1 MYRYNFLSDAS
12 TNLKNLLQEQNEAG
26 LDGAQYN
33 QWEPFE
39 VLAAK
44 TIYNAANATTPGATA
59 SVTGY
64 VSNYQALKAL
74 PTAGIFNMAVVIV
87 SGHTNANDGGGGI
100 FTYFDSLATPDNGG
114 TVLAPNSGIGRWI
127 RQYDNEINILWFGAK
142 GDGSTDDT
150 AAIQAAISSAE
161 ANSIILFPPTSAS
174 YKITSQISIPVN
186 GLSLIGEHSKISGA
200 NDTQYR
206 KFLFLGRT
214 GGAVRGLIFDG
225 LYTSAATGL
234 GSGTITVQNSSNIT
248 IENCEFNNIAQSGV
262 YVVGTCSNILISG
275 NIFYRNFCAVF
286 SDDDTV
292 NQPAK
297 LKIVNNQFKT
307 GLGTTS
313 TNFSGAIKISGAG
326 SASSSPGHV
335 IANNTIASTGQMGI
349 EIQTWV
355 NDCVIEGNSVE
366 GCAFGIS
373 VSACTRASVTGNTIK
388 DPEYVAIEF
397 ASNTSHSS
405 ATGNT
410 IYMTNPGDNNGIIIV
425 SGANNISISGGTI
438 SGSGSSRGIYVASS
452 NVTISGVSIS
462 GFGQSTYVHNSSNVC
477 ISGCQI
483 NITNCFSGFF
493 LDCSDIDVTGIN
505 ITGNKISGNS
515 TNCVVM
521 LYSPNSHAFKRISF
535 TNNNCSGI
543 GACPAGFFNDSSA
556 GIKQLT
562 CLGIRSYN
570 NIGNGTGNYQL
581 EPTLWGWNVD
591 PSFTFLNGDWGYFY
605 LDNSSI
611 IADLGAGPG
620 GNMTILLPNATNLNG
635 YRITFVKKDG
645 TGGVLT
651 LDGYS
656 SQTIAGS
663 PTYAVN
669 LANPRVTLE
678 CDGFNW
684 NIISK

>member
-12 TNLKNLLQEQNEAG
+12 TNLKNLLEEQNEAG
-26 LDGAQYN
+26 LDAAQYN

-44 TIYNAANATTPGATA
+44 TIYNAANATNPGSTA
-59 SVTGY
+59 SVVGY
-64 VSNYQALKAL
+64 VNNYQSLKAI

-114 TVLAPNSGIGRWI
+114 TVLSPNSGVGRWI

-186 GLSLIGEHSKISGA
+186 GLSLVGENSKISGA
-200 NDTQYR
+200 NDTQYQ

-214 GGAVRGLIFDG
+214 GGMVKGLIFDG
-225 LYTSAATGL
+225 LYSFAATGL
-234 GSGTITVQNSSNIT
+234 GAGMITVQNSSNIT

-262 YVVGTCSNILISG
+262 YVVGTSSNILISG
-275 NIFYRNFCAVF
+275 NTFYRNFCAIF

-292 NQPAK
+292 NQPKK
-297 LKIVNNQFKT
+297 LKIVNNQIKT

-313 TNFSGAIKISGAG
+313 TNFSGAVKISGTG

-355 NDCVIEGNSVE
+355 NDCVIEGNSIE
-366 GCAFGIS
+366 GCAFGVS
-373 VSACTRASVTGNTIK
+373 VSGCTRASVTGNTIK
-388 DPEYVAIEF
+388 DPEYVGIEF
-397 ASNTSHSS
+397 ASNTTHSS
-405 ATGNT
+405 STGNT
-410 IYMTNPGDNNGIIIV
+410 IYMTNPGDNNGIVVV

-438 SGSGSSRGIYVASS
+438 SGVGSSRGVYVASS
-452 NVTISGVSIS
+452 NVTINGVSFS
-462 GFGQSTYVHNSSNVC
+462 GFAQSTYVHNGSNVN

-483 NITNCFSGFF
+483 NVTGCFSACF
-493 LDCSDIDVTGIN
+493 LDCSDIDVIGVN
-505 ITGNKISGNS
+505 IVGNKIHGNS
-515 TNCVVM
+515 TNCVLM
-521 LYSPNSHAFKRISF
+521 LYSPNGHAFKNVSF
-535 TNNNCSGI
+535 TGNNCSGL
-543 GACPAGFFNDSSA
+543 GSCPAGFYNDSSA
-556 GIKQLT
+556 GNKRLT
-562 CLGIRSYN
+562 CLGVRSHN
-570 NIGNGTGNYQL
+570 NIGSGTNDYQK
-581 EPTLWGWNVD
+581 EPTLWGWQVD
-591 PSFTFLNGDWGYFY
+591 PTYTFLNGDWGYFY
-605 LDNSSI
+605 LDQSSI
-611 IADLGAGPG
+611 IANLSTGA
-620 GNMTILLPNATNLNG
+620 MTIALPNATNLNG
-635 YRITFVKKDG
+635 YRITFVKSDG
-645 TGGVLT
+645 SGNALT
-651 LDGYS
+651 LDGYNT
-656 SQTIAGS
+656 QTIGGS
-663 PTYAVN
+663 LTYSVT
-669 LANPRVTLE
+669 LANPRVTVE